1 MGATRAGR
9 SAEGG
14 LAPAM
19 AARAYDRIGRLQDT
33 QAPIERAA
41 VERMVVAG
49 RLRDARAIFELGCG
63 TGALA
68 RRLLSDVL
76 ADTATYVGADVSPR
90 MVALACR
97 RLAPWPQRSRVV
109 QLDGTL
115 PLPVPDGCA
124 DRFVAAYA
132 LDLLEPA
139 VLALH
144 VVKKPGG
151 TGASGGRRGDRGP
164 QVGVLDAVVDEEL
177 GLEDVPAPPQ
187 TGGVAGRGGLG
198 EQSEV
203 SAEGVV
209 GDEHHG
215 EVDRGPEWRGAS
227 EQVLVGPGRERGF
240 MRRSRRRARWSRSG
254 PGRRS

>member
-76 ADTATYVGADVSPR
+76 PDSATYVGADVSPR

-97 RLAPWPQRSRVV
+97 RLEPWPQRSRVV

-124 DRFVAAYA
+124 DRFVAAYV

-139 VLALH
+139 YARSVLRDAHRVLGD
-144 VVKKPGG
+144 GG
-151 TGASGGRRGDRGP
+151 LLCVSSLTWGRS
-164 QVGVLDAVVDEEL
+164 L
-177 GLEDVPAPPQ
+177 
-187 TGGVAGRGGLG
+187 AGRA
-198 EQSEV
+198 V
-203 SAEGVV
+203 SATWAKLWRVAPSLV
-209 GDEHHG
+209 GGCRPVSVKDLL
-215 EVDRGPEWRGAS
+215 GPEWQVEEDVVVESWGVAS
-227 EQVLVGPGRERGF
+227 EIVIATRDPQAV
-240 MRRSRRRARWSRSG
+240 RRSL
-254 PGRRS
+254 